1 MNPRL
6 ETGFR
11 RNTQRICAALLAL
24 TLIVALAL
32 ACGSGGGGSATPEC
46 LDTLYAGTMNEETRK
61 QLSQP
66 ISKMNTEERLEAIK
80 ALSHQGTYS
89 RNAAS
94 PECSGFVQ
102 ELELWE
108 ETSDGQKWHEE
119 NGEQIAS
126 QAMSFLG
133 VRQCK
138 DGVNYDYLKDFAGDI
153 KLLKSKVSVVDSSFS
168 KDGDYSYA
176 ATRELLLAESFEDN
190 SSFFQF
196 DWTLECTITAEVDN
210 RKRTVTNIRIVE
222 AELQQDGNTIGVYV
236 K

>member
-1 MNPRL
+1 
-6 ETGFR
+6 
-11 RNTQRICAALLAL
+11 
-24 TLIVALAL
+24 
-32 ACGSGGGGSATPEC
+32 
-46 LDTLYAGTMNEETRK
+46 
-61 QLSQP
+61 
-66 ISKMNTEERLEAIK
+66 MNTEERLEAIK
-80 ALSHQGTYS
+80 ALSHQGSYGKNS
-89 RNAAS
+89 AS
-94 PECSGFVQ
+94 LECSGFVQ

-108 ETSDGQKWHEE
+108 ETNGGKKWHEE

-138 DGVNYDYLKDFAGDI
+138 DGVRYDYLKDFAGDI

-168 KDGDYSYA
+168 KAGDYNYA
-176 ATRELLLAESFEDN
+176 ATRELLLAESFEDD

-210 RKRTVTNIRIVE
+210 RKRTVTNIRVVE